1 MSLVSYRHYCI
12 NVETDELKVFNG
24 FISIYREFVIERIW
38 NGIKVYDNSFTFLFV
53 IEMFDTEFFS
63 TGQYVYRHGVIY
75 KINFEL
81 QKLMEFYKLNP
92 SEQIVS
98 ANIFRD
104 SSCITVVDNDIL
116 YKIDY
121 KDKGED
127 IWILHDSILV
137 IQEIDYCLCIDYKNN
152 FLRNVKGKPI
162 YVDEMIKVYY
172 SKDERTYMKVEGQKK
187 EEIIDV
193 DLVYGNKGYEIFPTS
208 LVVYDFSKKIPQ
220 LPPK

>member
-1 MSLVSYRHYCI
+1 MSLVSYKHYCI
-12 NVETDELKVFNG
+12 NAETDELKVFNG

-38 NGIKVYDNSFTFLFV
+38 NGIKVYDKSFTFLFN
-53 IEMFDTEFFS
+53 IEMFDTEFFLS
-63 TGQYVYRHGVIY
+63 GQYVYRHGIIY

-81 QKLMEFYKLNP
+81 RELMEFYILKP

-104 SSCITVVDNDIL
+104 SSCITVIDDDIF

-121 KDKGED
+121 EDGGED

-137 IQEIDYCLCIDYKNN
+137 IQEIDYCLCIDYKYN
-152 FLRNVKGKPI
+152 FFRNVKGTPI
-162 YVDEMIKVYY
+162 YIDAMVKVY
-172 SKDERTYMKVEGQKK
+172 SKEESTYMKVEGQKA
-187 EEIIDV
+187 EEIGDID
-193 DLVYGNKGYEIFPTS
+193 LIYGNKGYDIYSNT
-208 LVVYDFSKKIPQ
+208 LIVYDFSDKIPQ